1 MVKSQRAAYRV
12 AERQAPKFCFPLL
25 RYSTHRFS
33 RHNSNIEI
41 VSFSPSSR
49 KREVSH
55 KRNGNSIL
63 RLGGGGEGER
73 ERVRRPIYNGG
84 RFPIV
89 GVSNSPVHLTI
100 PPDSHAIPE
109 RRRRRR
115 DRGRR
120 RSVPPL
126 CLTTERNR
134 ENAAVT
140 LSRSDTANSPL
151 DPCRSI
157 NLSPCPGQSEK
168 WIVKRGRPRP
178 TIIAFAS
185 N

>member
-1 MVKSQRAAYRV
+1 MVKSQRAARIPGCRKAGAKVLLSSPPILEPSFLAPQLEYRNCLV
-12 AERQAPKFCFPLL
+12 LSLEP
-25 RYSTHRFS
+25 
-33 RHNSNIEI
+33 
-41 VSFSPSSR
+41 R

-168 WIVKRGRPRP
+168 
-178 TIIAFAS
+178 
-185 N
+185 

>member
-1 MVKSQRAAYRV
+1 MVKSQGAARKPGCRK
-12 AERQAPKFCFPLL
+12 AGAKAFPLL
-25 RYSTHRFS
+25 RYSNHRFS
-33 RHNSNIEI
+33 CHNSNIEI

-63 RLGGGGEGER
+63 RLRGGRG

>member
-1 MVKSQRAAYRV
+1 MVKSQGAARKPGCRK
-12 AERQAPKFCFPLL
+12 AGAKAFPLL
-25 RYSTHRFS
+25 RYLSSNHRFS
-33 RHNSNIEI
+33 CHNSNIEI

-63 RLGGGGEGER
+63 RLREGR
-73 ERVRRPIYNGG
+73 GERVRQPIYNGG